1 MTFKQRI
8 HDIVFRSDLKATRL
22 SLAIGAICIGL
33 GFAWP
38 TPVFPTALQIASGS
52 GRHTYVIM
60 ATIAPEWLWSLLFLV
75 QGSIALYAMLST
87 RRSSCLMW
95 CDAGLGVLL
104 WTVAIGSCYLAYWQ
118 GFDRIWEYRPP
129 AIMGGEVAAVF
140 AQWWVFVRYHCSSNV
155 QDRRQHERRS

>member
-1 MTFKQRI
+1 
-8 HDIVFRSDLKATRL
+8 
-22 SLAIGAICIGL
+22 
-33 GFAWP
+33 
-38 TPVFPTALQIASGS
+38 
-52 GRHTYVIM
+52 
-60 ATIAPEWLWSLLFLV
+60 
-75 QGSIALYAMLST
+75 
-87 RRSSCLMW
+87 MW
-95 CDAGLGVLL
+95 CDAGFGVLL